1 MSNTK
6 KIALMSTLVLLL
18 AVTAIFNFV
27 LAGTRTT
34 QSLNS
39 NASVQAN
46 YFTSFRDER
55 SSKRSEEFVQL
66 DSVIS
71 AYATATDS
79 AEYAEAV
86 ARKQELVEI
95 MEDELVMESIIKA
108 LGFTD
113 AAVVFGERDNINIF
127 LNSDELTAETV
138 TKVFYALEV
147 EHNIRN
153 GNIIIMPVYA
163 ES

>member
-18 AVTAIFNFV
+18 AVTAICNFV
-27 LAGTRTT
+27 LAGT
-34 QSLNS
+34 QAQNV
-39 NASVQAN
+39 NANVQAN
-46 YFTSFRDER
+46 YFTTYRADRNST
-55 SSKRSEEFVQL
+55 RSEEFVQL

-71 AYATATDS
+71 AYATDS
-79 AEYAEAV
+79 EEYAAAV
-86 ARKQELVEI
+86 ERKQELVEM

-108 LGFTD
+108 MGFSD
-113 AAVVFGERDNINIF
+113 AAVAIGDSDNINIF
-127 LNSDELTAETV
+127 VNSSELTSEMV
-138 TKVFYALEV
+138 TKIFYALEV
-147 EHNIRN
+147 EHQIRD